1 MQCPSKSPNPP
12 NHYFRFELPSITFLS
27 SSMLRLN
34 PAFITSP
41 SPPLFFVYFQLVV
54 VLLLVLPLVLPLLL
68 LVPLLVPLVVFLVA
82 EEVASAP

>member
-12 NHYFRFELPSITFLS
+12 NHYFPFELPSITFLS

-54 VLLLVLPLVLPLLL
+54 VLLLVLPLLL